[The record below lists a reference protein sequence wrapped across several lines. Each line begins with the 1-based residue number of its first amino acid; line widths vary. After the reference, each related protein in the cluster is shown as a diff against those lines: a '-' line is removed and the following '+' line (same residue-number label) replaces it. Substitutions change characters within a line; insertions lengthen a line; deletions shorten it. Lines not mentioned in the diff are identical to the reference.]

1 MLPIH
6 KLEQSGLSL
15 NTFYYVHLCH
25 RGEMGRISSRPF
37 PLMGA
42 EHSRDTV
49 HGADEHRPPGDLG
62 VVVFESHLLSF
73 NSGTWALLEKKR
85 LPWWLT
91 QYRIFLLCGRPEFDE
106 PPEMAMVIHSSILAW
121 RIPWQMCLEGYSP
134 WACKELDRQS
144 KFHFT
149 RKKRWGGLQ
158 GVWTGLD
165 LRGSEPVR
173 LLWTLWQV
181 LTPHRHDKVQAPQS
195 RLQ

>member
-25 RGEMGRISSRPF
+25 RVEMGRISSCLF

-73 NSGTWALLEKKR
+73 HSEKLGIARRGFHGGSDSKESSCNAGDLGLMNLQR
-85 LPWWLT
+85 WQWLSTPVFLPGESH
-91 QYRIFLLCGRPEFDE
+91 GRC
-106 PPEMAMVIHSSILAW
+106 AW
-121 RIPWQMCLEGYSP
+121 RVTV
-134 WACKELDRQS
+134 
-144 KFHFT
+144 H
-149 RKKRWGGLQ
+149 
-158 GVWTGLD
+158 GVAKSWTD
-165 LRGSEPVR
+165 
-173 LLWTLWQV
+173 
-181 LTPHRHDKVQAPQS
+181 
-195 RLQ
+195 

>member
-25 RGEMGRISSRPF
+25 RVEMGRISSRLF

-73 NSGTWALLEKKR
+73 HSEKLGIARKEEASMVAQTVQNLPAIPETW
-85 LPWWLT
+85 
-91 QYRIFLLCGRPEFDE
+91 
-106 PPEMAMVIHSSILAW
+106 V
-121 RIPWQMCLEGYSP
+121 
-134 WACKELDRQS
+134 
-144 KFHFT
+144 
-149 RKKRWGGLQ
+149 
-158 GVWTGLD
+158 
-165 LRGSEPVR
+165 
-173 LLWTLWQV
+173 
-181 LTPHRHDKVQAPQS
+181 
-195 RLQ
+195 

>member
-25 RGEMGRISSRPF
+25 RIEMGRICSRPF

-73 NSGTWALLEKKR
+73 HSEKLGIARKEEASMVAQTVQNLPAIPETW
-85 LPWWLT
+85 
-91 QYRIFLLCGRPEFDE
+91 
-106 PPEMAMVIHSSILAW
+106 V
-121 RIPWQMCLEGYSP
+121 
-134 WACKELDRQS
+134 
-144 KFHFT
+144 
-149 RKKRWGGLQ
+149 
-158 GVWTGLD
+158 
-165 LRGSEPVR
+165 
-173 LLWTLWQV
+173 
-181 LTPHRHDKVQAPQS
+181 
-195 RLQ
+195 